1 MEHINASSLSA
12 RLRIE
17 ISNLPIESAALVLE
31 VLWDSLP
38 NSKKA
43 AEFLLQHIH
52 SESYKDSTVLLHILK
67 STLFDNKS

>member
-1 MEHINASSLSA
+1 MEHIDASSLSA

-17 ISNLPIESAALVLE
+17 ISNLPIEAAALVLE

-43 AEFLLQHIH
+43 AEFLLRHIH
-52 SESYKDSTVLLHILK
+52 SESHKDSTVLLNVYR
-67 STLFDNKS
+67 SD